1 MFYLSGIVIT
11 FFLSFLLMG
20 KKGQSAA
27 DRILSAW
34 LVVCGFHLG
43 IFYLYISGT
52 YLRFPLFL
60 GLEQGLPL
68 LHGPF
73 LFLYVQTLTQGRCL
87 RWRDGLHFLPIAIVY
102 SLMIPFFALTGAEKI
117 AVYQHQGAGYHWL
130 TDPLFFVITAS
141 GVVYTLLCF
150 RLLRQHRVAIENGF
164 SDITRIDLNWVRF
177 LVYGICVIWAV
188 VVSGLDD
195 KYVFASVVLYMFFIG
210 YFGIRQVGIFT
221 DRDLAVLLEA
231 EPVASAHSDRNPSIV
246 FSKKNTAQDDQR
258 LDEEDQPFRSS
269 RPRYQNSGLAQEDAR
284 SIHLRLQQI
293 MATEKLFREPELN
306 ITSLAR
312 RLDVTPHSLSQVIN
326 TLEGKSFYD
335 YVNELRVFEFKQ
347 LISDPGNQQ
356 YTLLGLAFD
365 CGFNSKTA
373 FNRNF
378 KKTTGLSPTQ
388 FLQTIRV
395 ALPAAGSLS

>member
-1 MFYLSGIVIT
+1 
-11 FFLSFLLMG
+11 
-20 KKGQSAA
+20 
-27 DRILSAW
+27 
-34 LVVCGFHLG
+34 
-43 IFYLYISGT
+43 
-52 YLRFPLFL
+52 
-60 GLEQGLPL
+60 
-68 LHGPF
+68 
-73 LFLYVQTLTQGRCL
+73 
-87 RWRDGLHFLPIAIVY
+87 
-102 SLMIPFFALTGAEKI
+102 MIPFFALTGAEKI